1 VLDLNHL
8 RVFERVAAL
17 RSFSAA
23 ARALGL
29 PKSSVSRGVARL
41 EAGLGTRLLQR
52 TTREVV
58 PTEPGRLL
66 QERCTGILAQIA
78 EATDQAAGFGAE
90 PRGRLRVSAG
100 IGFGIHVL
108 SEMLPRFLNRYAG
121 IDLSLDLTSRLVDLV
136 GEEVDVAIRLGP
148 MPDSRLVARHLG
160 TIQRFLCAAP
170 GYLERRG
177 TPRTLDD
184 LRGHD
189 AVEMPGGDGRPRPWV
204 FTAAGGDKVVIEVP
218 PRLTVNEALTI
229 QRLVLNGAGLGV
241 LSGYM
246 CAPGIA
252 AGRLVRLFPEWTLP
266 PVEVNVVFPSNREL
280 APSVRAF
287 VDFLKQGSVPGQG
300 WLDAAMPG

>member
-1 VLDLNHL
+1 MLDLNDL

-41 EAGLGTRLLQR
+41 EAGLGARLLQR

-58 PTEPGRLL
+58 LTEPGRLL
-66 QERCTGILAQIA
+66 QERCAEIMAQVAGAAAQVAGLA
-78 EATDQAAGFGAE
+78 GE
-90 PRGRLRVSAG
+90 PRGLLRVSAG
-100 IGFGIHVL
+100 IGFGINVL
-108 SEMLPRFLNRYAG
+108 SELLPRFLDRHPG
-121 IDLSLDLTSRLVDLV
+121 ISLSLDLTSRLVDLV

-148 MPDSRLVARHLG
+148 MPDSRLVARRLG
-160 TIQRFLCAAP
+160 AMRRFLCAAP

-189 AVEMPGGDGRPRPWV
+189 TVEMPGGDGRPRPWV
-204 FTAAGGDKVVIEVP
+204 FTAAGGETAVIEVP
-218 PRLTVNEALTI
+218 PRLTVNDAVTI

-241 LSGYM
+241 LSGYL

-252 AGRLVRLFPEWTLP
+252 AGHLVRLFPEWALP
-266 PVEVNVVFPSNREL
+266 PVEVSVVFPSNREL
-280 APSVRAF
+280 SPAVRAF
-287 VDFLKQGSVPGQG
+287 VDFLKRGSAPGQG
-300 WLDAAMPG
+300 WLDATVPE